1 MTGADS
7 DTTVPHIARIYDF
20 WLGGTHNFEVDR
32 EAGRRAAEANPVM
45 LQGVH
50 GNRAF
55 LARAVRYLAAEAGLR
70 QFLDIG
76 AGIPGNGSTH
86 EVAREAVREP
96 RVVYVDHEPVVLG
109 YARELL
115 TGESGRTDYVD
126 ADARDTEKMLEA
138 AARTLDFREP
148 VGVMMIAM
156 LHCVP
161 DSDDPWAIVR
171 KIAAAVPPGS
181 YLALTHPTR
190 DFQPEATGAAVSRLN
205 EVMREK
211 LTFRPREQVLRFF
224 GGLDLVEPGL
234 VRAPEWHPDSPETA
248 ANPAQMW
255 GGVARKP

>member
-1 MTGADS
+1 VTRADF
-7 DTTVPHIARIYDF
+7 DTSVPHIARIYDF
-20 WLGGTHNFEVDR
+20 WLGGTHNFEADR

-55 LARAVRYLAAEAGLR
+55 LARAVRYLAAEVGLR

-86 EVAREAVREP
+86 EVAREAAGEP
-96 RVVYVDHEPVVLG
+96 RVVYVDHEPVVLA

-115 TGESGRTDYVD
+115 GGECGRTDYVD
-126 ADARDTEKMLEA
+126 VDACDTEKMLEA
-138 AARTLDFREP
+138 AARILDFRQP
-148 VGVMMIAM
+148 VGVMMTAV

-171 KIAAAVPPGS
+171 KIVGAVPPGS

-190 DFQPEATGAAVSRLN
+190 DFCPEAAGAAVSRLN
-205 EVMREK
+205 EVMPGK

-234 VRAPEWHPDSPETA
+234 VRTPEWRPDSPETA